1 MQLFDGFSVVNG
13 ERQAL
18 FFFSSFTWDDSSIN
32 VSKMS
37 EDLQAGITKQVMRNQ
52 AVGTVAF

>member
-1 MQLFDGFSVVNG
+1 MQLFDGFSVVIG

-18 FFFSSFTWDDSSIN
+18 FTWDDSSIN